1 MKSKRVSRSPDS
13 SRKSDKYL
21 VPIVAKTIDL
31 LDSFRAENELL
42 TLKDIIDRTGL
53 PHTTAYRILHTLVA
67 RDYLSQ
73 TGHLYRLNQLRR
85 RVKLGFANLS
95 TQISLAVEIQRSL
108 EKAAAAAGV
117 DLVVWDNDRNAEKAL
132 RNAENMTEARVDLA
146 IEFQLFEHVAPVIA
160 DIFARAR
167 IPVISLV
174 NPHHGSLYLGVNNY
188 RAGYSAGLALADYA
202 VKHWK
207 GHLDALLLLESPPAG
222 RTVQSRLIGVWRGVE
237 SRLGVLAQKAVK
249 HLDSGGDKATSKSA
263 VEDFLKKTSAKRILI
278 AGINDESAIGAAQ
291 AANEFVTGREIAIV
305 GHGGSPE
312 MIQMVADP
320 ESPCIGTVSF
330 HPERYGSELVSF
342 ALHTLRG
349 RPTTPTHYI
358 EHEFLGKDSLV
369 PHRIAK

>member
-1 MKSKRVSRSPDS
+1 MKSKRGSKPPDS
-13 SRKSDKYL
+13 SRKADKYL

-31 LDSFRAENELL
+31 LDCFRAENELL
-42 TLKDIIDRTGL
+42 TLKDIIERTGL
-53 PHTTAYRILHTLVA
+53 PHTTAYRILHTLVV
-67 RDYLSQ
+67 RDYLTQ
-73 TGHLYRLNQLRR
+73 TGHLYRMNHLRR
-85 RVKLGFANLS
+85 RMKLGFANLS
-95 TQISLAVEIQRSL
+95 TKISLAVEIQRSL
-108 EKAAAAAGV
+108 EKVAAAAGV

-132 RNAENMTEARVDLA
+132 QNAENMTEARIDLA
-146 IEFQLFEHVAPVIA
+146 IEFQLFESVAPVIA

-222 RTVQSRLIGVWRGVE
+222 RTVQSRLIGVWRGIE
-237 SRLGVLAQKAVK
+237 SRLGVLSQKAIK
-249 HLDSGGDKATSKSA
+249 HLDSGGDKETSRTA
-263 VEDFLKKTSAKRILI
+263 VQDFLKKTPAKKILI
-278 AGINDESAIGAAQ
+278 AGINDESAVGAAQ
-291 AANEFVTGREIAIV
+291 AAHEFTGRDIAIV

-312 MIQMVADP
+312 MIQMVMDP

-330 HPERYGSELVSF
+330 HPERYGPELVTF

-349 RPTTPTHYI
+349 RPTPPTHYI
-358 EHEFLGKDSLV
+358 EHEFLGKDSSGSQ
-369 PHRIAK
+369 RAAR